1 MSLKTAHE
9 LAEAL
14 AKGETTSVKLTQAC
28 LARIEAVEPRVHSFV
43 TVMRH
48 EALAAAEASDRRR
61 MYELPLSPYDGVPV
75 AVKDNM
81 ITQGTRTTC
90 SSRILE
96 NFVPP
101 FNGTAIQKLQD
112 AGLIIVGKTNL
123 DEFAMGS
130 STENSAFGRSCNP
143 WNPDLVC
150 GGSSGG
156 SATCVASGQT
166 SWSLGSDTGGSIRQP
181 ASLCGITGLKPTY
194 GRVSRY
200 GLVAFASSLDQIG
213 PMALDVEDCA
223 HLLKVIAGHDVK
235 DSTSANLPVPD
246 YVSELKRG
254 SLKGKKVARPREFF
268 TGEGMDPEVG
278 ACIDAAVEKL
288 ASLGAEIV
296 DVSMPHLKYSIS
308 CYYLVATAEA
318 SSNLAR
324 YDGSQYGFRTPGTE
338 NIVEMFSRSRAQ
350 GFGAEVKRRIMMGT
364 HALSAGY
371 YDAYYLKALKV
382 RTLIKQDYDNAL
394 KQADLIV
401 APTSPLAAFP
411 AGSKVADPLAMYLCD
426 IFTLSLN
433 LAGYCGIN
441 LPVGFTRSAG
451 LPVGLQLF
459 AGAFEEVKLLQA
471 AWQLEQA
478 LGVVGSRLPS
488 VVAAG

>member
-1 MSLKTAHE
+1 MHLPTAHE
-9 LAEAL
+9 LSEQL
-14 AKGETTSVKLTQAC
+14 NRGETTSVKLTQQY
-28 LARIEAVEPRVHSFV
+28 LEKIERTEPRLHSFI
-43 TVMRH
+43 TVLGH

-61 MYELPLSPYDGVPV
+61 AYELPKSPFDGVPV

-81 ITQGTRTTC
+81 ITKGTKTTC
-90 SSRILE
+90 ASRILD

-101 FNGTAIQKLQD
+101 YNGTVVQKLQD
-112 AGLIIVGKTNL
+112 AGMIVIGKANL

-130 STENSAFGRSCNP
+130 STENSAFGRSNNP
-143 WNPDLVC
+143 WNTDLVP

-156 SATCVASGQT
+156 SATCVAGGQVP
-166 SWSLGSDTGGSIRQP
+166 WSLGSDTGGSIRQP
-181 ASLCGITGLKPTY
+181 AALCGIVGMKPTY

-213 PMALDVEDCA
+213 PMTLDVEDTA
-223 HLLKVIAGHDVK
+223 HLLKMISGYDTK

-246 YVSELKRG
+246 YAEEMRKG
-254 SLKGKKVARPREFF
+254 SLRGKKVARPKEFF
-268 TGEGMDPEVG
+268 TGEGMDAGV
-278 ACIDAAVEKL
+278 ARVVDAAVEKL

-308 CYYLVATAEA
+308 CYYLVATAEC

-324 YDGSQYGFRTPGTE
+324 YDGAQYGYRTEGAK
-338 NIVEMFSRSRAQ
+338 NIVEMFSKSRAE

-371 YDAYYLKALKV
+371 YDAYYSKALKI
-382 RTLIKQDYDNAL
+382 RTLLKQDYDAAL

-401 APTSPLAAFP
+401 APTSPIPAFP
-411 AGSKVADPLAMYLCD
+411 AGAKADPMSMYLCD

-433 LAGYCGIN
+433 LAGYCGIS
-441 LPVGFTRSAG
+441 LPAGFTANEG
-451 LPVGLQLF
+451 LPVGVQLF

-471 AWQLEQA
+471 SYEFEKA
-478 LGVVGSRLPS
+478 LGVVGSRLPA
-488 VVAAG
+488 VVG